1 MKTNLKHILGKIFGI
16 ITDILLIASLTIL
29 VLSAYTAHQYKE
41 DPDNAYLFGYKPI
54 LVLTG
59 SMEPT
64 MRVNAICVAQKI
76 PYEEVK
82 VDDIIM
88 FQIDD
93 KLITHRVIEITDMG
107 IRTKGDNNNA
117 EDAYYL
123 KENNVKAKVVYIA
136 NWTATIIDDLQTTQ
150 GKIKWIG
157 FPIFVLV
164 VLFILSRVIKKIL
177 NSPDEEEE
185 NDTPNNENIEPVSE
199 ITENIEIPKDK
210 QEEAPTIVENDE

>member
-1 MKTNLKHILGKIFGI
+1 M
-16 ITDILLIASLTIL
+16 
-29 VLSAYTAHQYKE
+29 
-41 DPDNAYLFGYKPI
+41 
-54 LVLTG
+54 
-59 SMEPT
+59 
-64 MRVNAICVAQKI
+64 AQKI

-199 ITENIEIPKDK
+199 ITENIETPKDK